1 MTWDHLSTLPPLRDE
16 HGTIVLEEAD
26 DDTQT
31 ATFRIYGRTSLTA
44 TVTPTG
50 EIHFDGEAPP
60 TLRAATTKG
69 SDPSISTQSPFAPPE
84 AAGREEG
91 SDPFISTQRGKWVAA
106 GVAAA
111 GIAVL
116 AARRRR

>member
-1 MTWDHLSTLPPLRDE
+1 MTWDCLSTLPPLRDE

-44 TVTPTG
+44 TVTPTN
-50 EIHFDGEAPP
+50 EVQFSAD
-60 TLRAATTKG
+60 
-69 SDPSISTQSPFAPPE
+69 PPE
-84 AAGREEG
+84 SLRTALKGTVPMSP
-91 SDPFISTQRGKWVAA
+91 SDADLVSEPTGVGTVPLSRWVAA